1 MFSSH
6 KVRSIFLST
15 PCLFLFHLK
24 ILIHCIDSTW
34 QIFSL
39 STSHTNTHFSNPHT
53 IFLTFFHTLLILTN
67 FRTTEQHT
75 KKKDNTSPLIH
86 EKPHRNQTLTEH
98 SPSTISISCRSSSAS
113 HHASASWNL
122 IHHDHHRQLPKL
134 ANWASDGKSR
144 RSPSPTTVGTSLVRY
159 LSPKLPVAIL
169 IGLKFSPSKSS
180 SCVKHESSTRNLRSS
195 NPLPRRSSTWWR

>member
-24 ILIHCIDSTW
+24 ILTHCIDSTW
-34 QIFSL
+34 QIFPL

-75 KKKDNTSPLIH
+75 KKKITPPHSFTKNLTGTKPSQNTPLLRFLSLVAPLPQAATPQPP
-86 EKPHRNQTLTEH
+86 E
-98 SPSTISISCRSSSAS
+98 
-113 HHASASWNL
+113 
-122 IHHDHHRQLPKL
+122 IHHDHQRQLPKL
-134 ANWASDGKSR
+134 ANWAFDGKSR
-144 RSPSPTTVGTSLVRY
+144 RSPSPTTAGTSLVRY
-159 LSPKLPVAIL
+159 LSPKLPVATL